1 MKISVLFKSICKD
14 YPIKLL
20 LFSLILI
27 VTGLIEATGLFFL
40 APIFDIILEND
51 LENSS
56 AVTKKIYL
64 ILNQINIVPNLEL
77 LFFIF
82 IASTI
87 LTALSST
94 LCVYFSEKIKYS
106 YGYDLMSSTLKNLF
120 SIKWIF
126 FTKIK
131 QGSLLN
137 TLNRELTVIIN
148 TLSIFARM
156 ISNIVQF
163 SIIAIL
169 PFTISWQLVSIMVFT
184 LLIIFSPL
192 LILTKYARK
201 VGDRDTVAHREFLNA
216 IQETFSGL
224 KVIIGNS
231 LQNVSQQNILL
242 KFIVQIRVAIVRAV
256 LFVGISN
263 TVLPITAIGFGVLY
277 YSSYHILDI
286 KIVEITVVAAA
297 FIRMTSK
304 IGQILREKAS
314 LEAALASL
322 KELSLINN
330 TNKKLL
336 VKNGNKDFKKLYEN
350 IKFKNVNYSYDKK
363 NAVLTNCNLLF
374 ENKKITAITGESG
387 GGKSTLIDL
396 LMGFDFP
403 SKGNIEIN
411 NINIKNLNLNNYRKK
426 IGYVSQDSILFN
438 TTILKNI
445 LWTNPKAKKNDVEKI
460 ISDSKAFNFIKKLPN
475 GLNTRVGDRG
485 LSLSG
490 GQIQRIALLRALIK
504 NPELIILDEATSAL
518 DDKNEKYIID
528 YLHKLK
534 KTTTII
540 LIAHRLSSL
549 KNIDMLYII
558 NKGKVV
564 ESGSYKFLKKKKKS
578 IFLKL
583 LNVQKNK

>member
-1 MKISVLFKSICKD
+1 
-14 YPIKLL
+14 
-20 LFSLILI
+20 
-27 VTGLIEATGLFFL
+27 
-40 APIFDIILEND
+40 
-51 LENSS
+51 
-56 AVTKKIYL
+56 
-64 ILNQINIVPNLEL
+64 
-77 LFFIF
+77 
-82 IASTI
+82 
-87 LTALSST
+87 
-94 LCVYFSEKIKYS
+94 
-106 YGYDLMSSTLKNLF
+106 
-120 SIKWIF
+120 
-126 FTKIK
+126 
-131 QGSLLN
+131 
-137 TLNRELTVIIN
+137 
-148 TLSIFARM
+148 M

-363 NAVLTNCNLLF
+363 NVVLTNCNLLF